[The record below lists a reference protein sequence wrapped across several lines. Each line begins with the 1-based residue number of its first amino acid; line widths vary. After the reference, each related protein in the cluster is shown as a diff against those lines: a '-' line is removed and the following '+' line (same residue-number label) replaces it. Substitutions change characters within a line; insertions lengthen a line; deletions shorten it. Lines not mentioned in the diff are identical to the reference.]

1 MKGRVQSRLASR
13 ATQSGRGPARHVRA
27 ASRRGLAWQSRFV
40 RSGLGRVRTAASGEA
55 VEGWRCRVSHGWR
68 CHAMQGSHGLF
79 GSGWAGSG
87 AARQSRCGPAGA
99 VGGFSRGSQGQAP
112 QGTARR
118 GKARQ
123 SWPGSARVVWR
134 VPAWKATQRSRGR
147 PVWVRLLPARH
158 GKARQSRRV
167 PLVWSRRGRQRSQGP
182 SRPGLA
188 GLDRSWMVRQSRW
201 SRQVQFGQRTFRQSW
216 LVEVLRGEAS

>member
-1 MKGRVQSRLASR
+1 MFR
-13 ATQSGRGPARHVRA
+13 
-27 ASRRGLAWQSRFV
+27 
-40 RSGLGRVRTAASGEA
+40 
-55 VEGWRCRVSHGWR
+55 
-68 CHAMQGSHGLF
+68 
-79 GSGWAGSG
+79 
-87 AARQSRCGPAGA
+87 
-99 VGGFSRGSQGQAP
+99 RGSQGWRGSRGQDGLGRARWRGSRGLARYHVVGKSGYGKAVGDCWRKVRGLGVRGSQVEARHGTSALRHVAVWHGSLGQAR
-112 QGTARR
+112 GARLDM
-118 GKARQ
+118 ARQ